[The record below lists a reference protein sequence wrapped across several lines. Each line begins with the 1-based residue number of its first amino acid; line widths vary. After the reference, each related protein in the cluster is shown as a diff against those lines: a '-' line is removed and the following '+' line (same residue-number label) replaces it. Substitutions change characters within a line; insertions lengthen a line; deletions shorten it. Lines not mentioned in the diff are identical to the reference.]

1 MRIAIFGGSFD
12 PVHVGHLAVAEEV
25 RGSLGYDRIVFV
37 PANVPP
43 HKEPSRKVPARDRIA
58 LLRRAVAGNESF
70 ALDTFE
76 IDSGGISYTIDTI
89 RHVIETHAPVGRP
102 GLIIG
107 DDLLEGFVGWKEAD
121 QIVDLAE
128 IIVARRGRI
137 GGKIELPALVRG
149 CRLVENALVPV
160 SSSEIRERIATGRPF
175 RYLVPE
181 RVYEYISS
189 HGLYRS

>member
-25 RGSLGYDRIVFV
+25 RGCLGYDRIVFV

-43 HKEPSRKVPARDRIA
+43 HKEPSRKVAVRDRIA
-58 LLRRAVAGNESF
+58 LLACAIDGNDAF

-89 RHVIETHAPVGRP
+89 RHIIETNAPEGRP

-107 DDLLEGFVGWKEAD
+107 DDLLDGFSGWRDAAEIA
-121 QIVDLAE
+121 QLSE
-128 IIVARRGRI
+128 IIVARRGRAV
-137 GGKIELPALVRG
+137 GRPELPAFVR
-149 CRLVENALVPV
+149 RSRSIENIPVPV
-160 SSSEIRERIATGRPF
+160 SSSEIRNRIATGKPF

-181 RVYEYISS
+181 RVYEYITS
-189 HGLYRS
+189 HELYRS